1 MAASTAGKKGPELS
15 KAEYLKRYLSGD
27 DGVKK
32 TKDKLKK
39 KRRKVPGKG
48 WVFCR
53 FLIEVSSAMLF
64 MLAIKLAEMLAVSE
78 K

>member
-1 MAASTAGKKGPELS
+1 MAASTSGEKGPELS

-39 KRRKVPGKG
+39 KRRKAPGKG
-48 WVFCR
+48 
-53 FLIEVSSAMLF
+53 
-64 MLAIKLAEMLAVSE
+64 
-78 K
+78 

>member
-48 WVFCR
+48 
-53 FLIEVSSAMLF
+53 
-64 MLAIKLAEMLAVSE
+64 
-78 K
+78 

>member
-1 MAASTAGKKGPELS
+1 MAASTSGGKGPELS

-48 WVFCR
+48 WVFCHNS
-53 FLIEVSSAMLF
+53 IEIS
-64 MLAIKLAEMLAVSE
+64 
-78 K
+78 